1 MNKYFKAF
9 ALTGGVISA
18 IIPTTLKI
26 ENKSTSN
33 DLAKIYENVANMEE
47 IKPRQSRINYKLNID
62 TNLNSDENVS
72 FATEDDNG
80 EKPLTD
86 SETISYLDA
95 TLEEVSSEYNHLK
108 ETLTKAIK
116 DTMDYLDNAKENNTL
131 TNEQKIYLKEHTNC
145 IKFLAE
151 TLEDLSEDVLCCI
164 DGVDCNEEDIKET
177 TAKYI
182 KTINNLEDRI
192 NALQN
197 SLNSLQLMNGIS
209 NPYFYATYNYPP
221 NTIVYG
227 LKYGKRNNHDK
238 LEIAQDNI
246 NHATENDVADD
257 KILKDEDNNS
267 NNTESNQSSEE
278 NSSSNQSNED
288 DTDNQQEN
296 QNNSADTE
304 NSTQDENNSNLQVG
318 EDNDYKTFNLKSNID
333 TYAPTRRNI
342 DTFFNTALL
351 DNEYG
356 YGYGYG
362 NGGMYG
368 YGMPYGNMG
377 YGNMGG
383 YYGNPYGNMN
393 FDGYNSN
400 MINRKV
406 LEENS
411 QDKGN
416 YMPSSPTA
424 SVEQAEDKQDN
435 QTNQTKKQRIKR
447 ASNIDTYHQA
457 TIKSNIN
464 SMGESKIS
472 KYFKEKFNSIKDKV
486 RNKKQQTEQNFD
498 DMKNNS
504 QSNSTNPEVQ
514 ENLDNQNS
522 IPDTLI
528 EKDNKEDIKDNNFTT
543 LEAIQNTDNMVAD
556 NLDNANNLPN
566 QDINRTFYKENIGN
580 FTKKEDIKAR

>member
-33 DLAKIYENVANMEE
+33 DLAKIYEDVTNMDE
-47 IKPRQSRINYKLNID
+47 IKPRQSRINYKLNINTD
-62 TNLNSDENVS
+62 LNSDENVS
-72 FATEDDNG
+72 FATENENG
-80 EKPLTD
+80 EEKLLTD
-86 SETISYLDA
+86 NETISYLDA

-108 ETLTKAIK
+108 DTLTKAIK
-116 DTMDYLDNAKENNTL
+116 ETMDYLDNAKENNTL
-131 TNEQKIYLKEHTNC
+131 TNEQKIYLKEHTNS

-164 DGVDCNEEDIKET
+164 DGVDCNEKNVEEI
-177 TAKYI
+177 TAKYM
-182 KTINNLEDRI
+182 KTINSLEDRI

-209 NPYFYATYNYPP
+209 NPYFYATYTYPP

-227 LKYGKRNNHDK
+227 LKYKKRNSPNQ
-238 LEIAQDNI
+238 LENEQDNLS
-246 NHATENDVADD
+246 NSTENKVADD
-257 KILKDEDNNS
+257 NVLNNKDNNLNS
-267 NNTESNQSSEE
+267 TENNPSSEE
-278 NSSSNQSNED
+278 NSSNNSYNED
-288 DTDNQQEN
+288 SVENQQDNQDNLDET
-296 QNNSADTE
+296 NS
-304 NSTQDENNSNLQVG
+304 SQDSNSNLQVG
-318 EDNDYKTFNLKSNID
+318 EEKDYKTFNLKSNID

-393 FDGYNSN
+393 FEGYNSN
-400 MINRKV
+400 MINKKV
-406 LEENS
+406 LEENTP
-411 QDKGN
+411 KN
-416 YMPSSPTA
+416 YIPNSPTA
-424 SVEQAEDKQDN
+424 NVEQTEDVQDN
-435 QTNQTKKQRIKR
+435 KSAPTKKQRFKR
-447 ASNIDTYHQA
+447 ASNIDTYNQA

-472 KYFKEKFNSIKDKV
+472 KYFKEKFNFIKDKV
-486 RNKKQQTEQNFD
+486 RNKKQQTEQNFN
-498 DMKNNS
+498 DMQDNN
-504 QSNSTNPEVQ
+504 QSTNPNNTTDN
-514 ENLDNQNS
+514 ENLNTKNS
-522 IPDTLI
+522 STPNSLI
-528 EKDNKEDIKDNNFTT
+528 DENNKEETKDTNFTT
-543 LEAIQNTDNMVAD
+543 LEAIQDTDKVVAD
-556 NLDNANNLPN
+556 NSNNKNNLSSQDTN
-566 QDINRTFYKENIGN
+566 QTFNNGN
-580 FTKKEDIKAR
+580 FIKKEDIKAR